1 MCTQAVNGAQ
11 FKQNHLE
18 DALIPTAKQSDPA
31 LLGSWQNSAVLLS
44 VKAGLGNQ
52 LCGEMLLSLLCLS
65 RLPRLHEPCKV
76 LICPSSQ

>member
-52 LCGEMLLSLLCLS
+52 L
-65 RLPRLHEPCKV
+65 
-76 LICPSSQ
+76 